1 MESERYEDKVK
12 EKKKKF
18 INKME
23 LFKRHISELEKQENE
38 ELIHKRF
45 RNKMRVKML
54 GEEVKR
60 SMEK

>member
-45 RNKMRVKML
+45 RNKMRVK
-54 GEEVKR
+54 
-60 SMEK
+60 